1 MTTPVSCNEIVDFAF
16 HTGEAFILIAL
27 VMGALMALAE
37 FTAKIQKTDTN
48 PEIAGVD
55 LGDVIRALKDAPVWF
70 AIFLAGGA
78 LIWFARDTLS
88 LCH

>member
-37 FTAKIQKTDTN
+37 LMKPQKVETPKEGIIDAA
-48 PEIAGVD
+48 EI
-55 LGDVIRALKDAPVWF
+55 IRALKDAPVWF
-70 AIFLAGGA
+70 ALFFAGGA
-78 LIWFARDTLS
+78 LIWLARDTLS